1 MSIVVSEKL
10 CGWRI
15 MELGDYAISRLC
27 EWEIIGV
34 NRTEGDASGTVAD
47 VFGNSEPKAK
57 SQQLMANG

>member
-1 MSIVVSEKL
+1 
-10 CGWRI
+10 

-47 VFGNSEPKAK
+47 VSGTASQKPKAN
-57 SQQLMANG
+57 S